1 MTAIDDALTALRD
14 EQPGATL
21 PGGPLRWGVVDAALR
36 FVGIGG
42 PLGARWQQA
51 LPELSGCVRVVGG
64 TGAAG
69 TGAAGTGDA
78 ILVEGGAYPGAWVE
92 STASIGVEV
101 LARFAPDV
109 ARATHLRVA
118 SHARDDGLLPN
129 KVTDAGPAFTQIQMV
144 TPLARTVWNTFL
156 LGGGTDLDYL
166 RTMYDALAAHDAW
179 LARHRDT
186 RGTGGVEAFCT
197 FDTGHD
203 ASPRFWGVPDRCF
216 TGDAAQF
223 DPAHPTLP
231 FVAPDLTANV
241 AAQRRY
247 LGLMA
252 AVLGEHG
259 ATWDDRAAA
268 STSALLAQCLADDGR
283 YYDRDAR
290 GELRRVVSDV
300 ILRVYEAEHGDD
312 VEFAAALERDL
323 LNTRRFLSVAGLTSL
338 AMDDPRFSGDASRN
352 SWGGPVNLLSAIRA
366 AHAFEVHG
374 RVAEHALVATA
385 TLTALATADRFPQC
399 LDPFSGEAGY
409 TEAYSPSLLFFL
421 DQLERSC
428 GILPRPDGTLW
439 FSGLT
444 PTRLEHGA
452 AADAVAAS
460 RRVGTSRFAIAGD
473 DERVVVERDGQ
484 RLLEFPRG
492 WRVEAD
498 ATGTPVAVVGLA
510 AAPVAGEL
518 ATASGTTPLTL
529 NPNDRVDLA
538 TGVRATPGF
547 TAPVF

>member
-1 MTAIDDALTALRD
+1 MTLIDDALAALRD
-14 EQPGATL
+14 EQPGSRL
-21 PGGPLRWGVVDAALR
+21 PDGPLRSGVADAALGFAGVGGPLA
-36 FVGIGG
+36 
-42 PLGARWQQA
+42 ARWQQA
-51 LPELSGCVRVVGG
+51 LTELDGCIRVVGG
-64 TGAAG
+64 TGAG
-69 TGAAGTGDA
+69 STGAANTGDP

-101 LARFAPDV
+101 LARFAPAV
-109 ARATHLRVA
+109 ARATHLRIA
-118 SHARDDGLLPN
+118 SHARDDGLLPY
-129 KVTDAGPAFTQIQMV
+129 KVTDAGPAFSQIQMV
-144 TPLARTVWNTFL
+144 TPLARTVWNVFHL
-156 LGGGTDLDYL
+156 AGGDDLGYL
-166 RTMYDALAAHDAW
+166 RAMYEALSANDAW

-216 TGDAAQF
+216 EGDAARF
-223 DPAHPTLP
+223 DPAHPELP

-241 AAQRRY
+241 VAQRRY
-247 LGLMA
+247 LGRIA
-252 AVLGEHG
+252 RALGEHV
-259 ATWDDRAAA
+259 APWAERAADA
-268 STSALLAQCLADDGR
+268 TSALLTQCLAEDGR

-300 ILRVYEAEHGDD
+300 ILRVYEAEIGDD
-312 VEFAAALERDL
+312 AEFASALERDL

-338 AMDDPRFSGDASRN
+338 AMDDPRFSGDASVN

-366 AHAFEVHG
+366 AHPFEHHG

-385 TLTALATADRFPQC
+385 TLTALARTDRFPQC
-399 LDPFSGEAGY
+399 LDPATGNAGY
-409 TEAYSPSLLFFL
+409 THSYSPALLFFL

-444 PTRLEHGA
+444 PTRLEHGT

-460 RRVGTSRFAIAGD
+460 RRAGSRLFELAGD
-473 DERVVVERDGQ
+473 DERIVAERDGQ

-498 ATGTPVAVVGLA
+498 AEGTPVAVVGLA

-529 NPNDRVDLA
+529 APNDRVDLA
-538 TGVRATPGF
+538 TGARTTPGF
-547 TAPVF
+547 NPPVF

>member
-1 MTAIDDALTALRD
+1 MTAIDDALAALRD
-14 EQPGATL
+14 AQPGATL
-21 PGGPLRWGVVDAALR
+21 PGGPLRWGIADAALR
-36 FVGIGG
+36 FAAIGG
-42 PLGARWQQA
+42 PLASRWQQA
-51 LPELSGCVRVVGG
+51 LTELDGSIRVVGG
-64 TGAAG
+64 TG
-69 TGAAGTGDA
+69 DP

-92 STASIGVEV
+92 STASISTEV
-101 LARFAPDV
+101 LARFTPAV

-118 SHARDDGLLPN
+118 AHARTDGLLPY
-129 KVTDAGPAFTQIQMV
+129 KVTDAGPAFSQIQMV
-144 TPLARTVWNTFL
+144 TPLARTVWNVFA
-156 LGGGTDLDYL
+156 LGGGVDLPYL
-166 RTMYDALAAHDAW
+166 RAMYEAMATNDAW

-216 TGDAAQF
+216 EGDAARV
-223 DPAHPTLP
+223 DPAHPELP

-247 LGLMA
+247 LGRIA
-252 AVLGEHG
+252 QTLGEDG
-259 ATWDDRAAA
+259 ATWADRAK
-268 STSALLAQCLADDGR
+268 TSASALVAQCLADDGR

-312 VEFAAALERDL
+312 AEFAAALERDL
-323 LNTRRFLSVAGLTSL
+323 LNTRRFLSAAGLTSL
-338 AMDDPRFSGDASRN
+338 AMDEPRFSGDASRN

-366 AHAFEVHG
+366 AHPFEHHG
-374 RVAEHALVATA
+374 RVAEHALVANA
-385 TLTALATADRFPQC
+385 TLTALAVADRFPQC

-409 TEAYSPSLLFFL
+409 TQGYSPALLFFL

-428 GILPRPDGTLW
+428 GVLPRPDGSLW

-460 RRVGTSRFAIAGD
+460 RRVGGALFEIAGD
-473 DERVVVERDGQ
+473 DARIVVERDGE

-492 WRVEAD
+492 WRVVAD
-498 ATGTPVAVVGLA
+498 AAGTPVAVVCLA

-518 ATASGTTPLTL
+518 VTASGTTPLTL
-529 NPNDRVDLA
+529 APNEHVDLA
-538 TGVRATPGF
+538 TGARTAPGF

>member
-1 MTAIDDALTALRD
+1 MTAIDDALVALRD

-21 PGGPLRWGVVDAALR
+21 AGGPLQRGVADAALG
-36 FVGIGG
+36 FAAIGG
-42 PLGARWQQA
+42 PLASRWQQA
-51 LPELSGCVRVVGG
+51 LAELDGCIRVVGD
-64 TGAAG
+64 T
-69 TGAAGTGDA
+69 DDP

-92 STASIGVEV
+92 STASISTEV
-101 LARFAPDV
+101 LARFAPEV

-118 SHARDDGLLPN
+118 AHARADGLLPY
-129 KVTDAGPAFTQIQMV
+129 KVTDAGPAFSQIQMV
-144 TPLARTVWNTFL
+144 TPLARTVWNVFA
-156 LGGGTDLDYL
+156 LGGGADLPYL
-166 RTMYDALAAHDAW
+166 RTMYEAMAANDAW

-216 TGDAAQF
+216 EGDAARV
-223 DPAHPTLP
+223 DPAHPELP

-247 LGLMA
+247 LGRIA
-252 AVLGEHG
+252 QTLGEDG
-259 ATWDDRAAA
+259 STWADRAAA
-268 STSALLAQCLADDGR
+268 SASALVTQCLADDGR

-312 VEFAAALERDL
+312 AEFAAALERDL
-323 LNTRRFLSVAGLTSL
+323 LNTRRFLSAAGLTSL
-338 AMDDPRFSGDASRN
+338 AMDEPRFSGDASRN

-366 AHAFEVHG
+366 AHPFEQHA

-385 TLTALATADRFPQC
+385 TLTALAVADRFPQC

-409 TEAYSPSLLFFL
+409 TEAYSPALLFFL
-421 DQLERSC
+421 DQLERTC
-428 GILPRPDGTLW
+428 GVLPRPDGSLW
-439 FSGLT
+439 LSGLT

-460 RRVGTSRFAIAGD
+460 RRVGASLVEIAGD
-473 DERVVVERDGQ
+473 DSRIVVERDGE
-484 RLLEFPRG
+484 RVLEFPRG
-492 WRVEAD
+492 WRVIAD
-498 ATGTPVAVVGLA
+498 AAGAPAAVVCLA

-518 ATASGTTPLTL
+518 VTASGTTPLAL
-529 NPNDRVDLA
+529 APNERVDLA
-538 TGVRATPGF
+538 TGARTAPGF

>member
-1 MTAIDDALTALRD
+1 MTAIDDALAALRE
-14 EQPGATL
+14 EQPGGTL
-21 PGGPLRWGVVDAALR
+21 PGGPLRRGVADAALG
-36 FVGIGG
+36 FAAVGG
-42 PLGARWQQA
+42 PLAARWRQA
-51 LPELSGCVRVVGG
+51 LAELDGCIRVVGG
-64 TGAAG
+64 TG
-69 TGAAGTGDA
+69 DP

-92 STASIGVEV
+92 STASISTEV
-101 LARFAPDV
+101 LARFAPAV

-118 SHARDDGLLPN
+118 AHARADGLLPY
-129 KVTDAGPAFTQIQMV
+129 KVTDAGPAFSQIQMV
-144 TPLARTVWNTFL
+144 TPLARTVWNVFA
-156 LGGGTDLDYL
+156 LGGGVDLPYVSA
-166 RTMYDALAAHDAW
+166 MYEAMAANDAW

-216 TGDAAQF
+216 EGDAARV
-223 DPAHPTLP
+223 DPAHPELP

-247 LGLMA
+247 LGRIA
-252 AVLGEHG
+252 QTLGEDG
-259 ATWDDRAAA
+259 ATWADRAKA
-268 STSALLAQCLADDGR
+268 SASALVAQCLDEDGR

-312 VEFAAALERDL
+312 AEFAAALERDL
-323 LNTRRFLSVAGLTSL
+323 LNTRRFLSAAGLTSL
-338 AMDDPRFSGDASRN
+338 AMDEPRFSGDASRN

-366 AHAFEVHG
+366 AHAFEHHG

-409 TEAYSPSLLFFL
+409 TQAYSPALLFFL

-428 GILPRPDGTLW
+428 GVLPRPDGTLW

-460 RRVGTSRFAIAGD
+460 RRVGTSLFTIAGD
-473 DERVVVERDGQ
+473 DERVVVERDGD

-498 ATGTPVAVVGLA
+498 ATGTPVAVVCLA

-518 ATASGTTPLTL
+518 ASPAGTTPLTL
-529 NPNDRVDLA
+529 APNERVDLV
-538 TGVRATPGF
+538 TGARTTPGF
-547 TAPVF
+547 TPPVFAG